1 MIYFIANSRR
11 SPRHNY
17 QIFYN
22 AEDAGTV
29 TSGSFSPSLGCGI
42 GMGYVSCGIAPGIQI
57 LLSEGAVSISAKIT
71 DKPFYK
77 NGSANIAKERKNEY
91 TG

>member
-1 MIYFIANSRR
+1 MVYFMANSRR

-17 QIFYN
+17 QISYDEKN
-22 AEDAGTV
+22 AGTV

-42 GMGYVSCGIAPGIQI
+42 GMGYVSSEIAPGGQI
-57 LLSEGAVSISAKIT
+57 LLSEGAVSISAKVV

-77 NGSANIAKERKNEY
+77 HGSAKL
-91 TG
+91 